1 MSEEILRKEM
11 NEAIY
16 AGERALSSLKNAQ
29 QKLNSA
35 GNWGIFDMFG
45 GGLIS
50 TIVKRSKMDE
60 AKYLME
66 AAKLD
71 LKRFQKELGD
81 INVPLDLRMEV
92 GSFLSF
98 ADFFFDG
105 FLADYLIQ
113 EKITDAKNQ
122 IADAIYE
129 VETILN
135 GLRRR

>member
-1 MSEEILRKEM
+1 MSDEIYKRELE
-11 NEAIY
+11 EAIK
-16 AGERALSSLKNAQ
+16 AGDRALYSLKCAQ
-29 QKLNSA
+29 EKLNSA
-35 GNWGIFDMFG
+35 SKWGIFDMLG
-45 GGLIS
+45 GGALS
-50 TIVKRSKMDE
+50 TYIKRSKMDE
-60 AKYLME
+60 TKYLME
-66 AAKLD
+66 DAKMD
-71 LKRFQKELGD
+71 LKRFKKELGD

-92 GSFLSF
+92 GGFLSF

>member
-1 MSEEILRKEM
+1 MSNEILRKEIE
-11 NEAIY
+11 EAIK
-16 AGERALSSLKNAQ
+16 AGDKALYSLKCAQ
-29 QKLNSA
+29 EKLNSA
-35 GNWGIFDMFG
+35 SKWGIFDMLG
-45 GGLIS
+45 GGALS
-50 TIVKRSKMDE
+50 TYIKRSKMDE

-66 AAKLD
+66 DAKTD

-122 IADAIYE
+122 VADAIYE

>member
-1 MSEEILRKEM
+1 MSDEIYKRELE
-11 NEAIY
+11 EAIK
-16 AGERALSSLKNAQ
+16 AGDRALYSLKCAQ
-29 QKLNSA
+29 EKLNSA
-35 GNWGIFDMFG
+35 SKWGIFDMLG
-45 GGLIS
+45 GGALS
-50 TIVKRSKMDE
+50 TYIKRSKMDE

-66 AAKLD
+66 DAKMD
-71 LKRFQKELGD
+71 LKRFKKELGD

-92 GSFLSF
+92 GGFLSF